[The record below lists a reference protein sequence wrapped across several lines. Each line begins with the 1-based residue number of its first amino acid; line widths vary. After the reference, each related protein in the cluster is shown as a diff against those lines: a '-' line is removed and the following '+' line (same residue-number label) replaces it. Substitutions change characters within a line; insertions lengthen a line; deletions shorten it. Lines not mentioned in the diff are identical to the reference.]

1 MIKLTTLENGL
12 RIISHNMSSVE
23 SVSFAVYNKVGSR
36 DESKEINGTAHFLE
50 HMAFKGTTT
59 RSATEIVETIDRVG
73 GSINAATGKDI
84 TKYTVD
90 LLAEDLSIG
99 VDIITDILQNSTF
112 KTKEFEKERSVILE
126 EISMNNDNPSRM
138 IVNQWFKTSFP
149 NQSVGRLTIGTK
161 EIIKSIERKKIID
174 FMHNYYHPKK
184 MIFTAAGKVNH
195 DEFVNMINKSISN
208 LPDGKINKRSKA
220 SYKGGEYREE
230 KKLEQIH
237 LALGFEGLNL
247 HDDNR
252 ETLQVYSSL
261 MGSGMSSR
269 LFQEIREKRGLVYS
283 IFSGNI
289 FLEDVGIFGIIAA
302 TGNNKIKELIPALC
316 DELIN
321 SPKNLS
327 EEEILKAKAKLK
339 FSLVKSLES
348 CRINAGSSADDLLN
362 YNRIIKVEEQL
373 EKINKVSKDSIQK
386 VVTQM
391 LSSNPTIASIG
402 PIKNL
407 EKLENLRSR
416 FF

>member
-12 RIISHNMSSVE
+12 RIISHHMSSVE

-36 DESKEINGTAHFLE
+36 DESKDINGTAHFLE

-90 LLAEDLSIG
+90 LLAEDLNIG

-161 EIIKSIERKKIID
+161 EIIKSIERNKIID

-195 DEFVNMINKSISN
+195 DEFVDMINKSISN
-208 LPDGKINKRSKA
+208 LPDGKINKKTAIESLDKLGIDNFGLDEMDRLILNTLIERFD
-220 SYKGGEYREE
+220 GGPVGVNSLSVAVSEDPTTIEDVYEPYLIKQGFIQRTSRGRIANQRAFDLLG
-230 KKLEQIH
+230 KKITDKQ
-237 LALGFEGLNL
+237 
-247 HDDNR
+247 
-252 ETLQVYSSL
+252 Q
-261 MGSGMSSR
+261 R
-269 LFQEIREKRGLVYS
+269 LFK
-283 IFSGNI
+283 
-289 FLEDVGIFGIIAA
+289 
-302 TGNNKIKELIPALC
+302 
-316 DELIN
+316 
-321 SPKNLS
+321 
-327 EEEILKAKAKLK
+327 
-339 FSLVKSLES
+339 
-348 CRINAGSSADDLLN
+348 
-362 YNRIIKVEEQL
+362 
-373 EKINKVSKDSIQK
+373 
-386 VVTQM
+386 
-391 LSSNPTIASIG
+391 
-402 PIKNL
+402 
-407 EKLENLRSR
+407 
-416 FF
+416 

>member
-1 MIKLTTLENGL
+1 MIKLTTLDNGL
-12 RIISHNMSSVE
+12 RIISHHMSSVK
-23 SVSFAVYNKVGSR
+23 SVSFAVYNNVGSR
-36 DESKEINGTAHFLE
+36 DESEEINGAAHFLE
-50 HMAFKGTTT
+50 HMAFKGTKT
-59 RSATEIVETIDRVG
+59 RSSKEIAQTVDNVG
-73 GSINAATGKDI
+73 GSINAATGKSI

-90 LLAEDLSIG
+90 LLAENLNIG

-112 KTKEFEKERSVILE
+112 QIKEFEKERSVILE

-138 IVNQWFKTSFP
+138 VLHQWFKTSFP
-149 NQSVGRLTIGTK
+149 EQSLGKLTIGTK

-174 FMHNYYHPKK
+174 FMHNYYHPEK

-195 DEFVNMINKSISN
+195 DEFVNIINKSISN
-208 LPDGKINKRSKA
+208 LPDGKLHKRSKA

-289 FLEDVGIFGIIAA
+289 FFEDAGIFGIIAG
-302 TGNNKIKELIPALC
+302 TGINKIKELIPVLC

-348 CRINAGSSADDLLN
+348 CRSNADSCADDLL
-362 YNRIIKVEEQL
+362 YYDRIIKVEEQL
-373 EKINKVSKDSIQK
+373 EKINKVSKESIQQ

-391 LSSNPTIASIG
+391 LRSNPTIASIG

-407 EKLENLRSR
+407 EKLENLKSR